1 MIRKELVMVR
11 FDSGF
16 NYERICTLIKSIKII
31 SSSVKYRWVFEIHK
45 EEYGGGRKLGST
57 K

>member
-11 FDSGF
+11 FDSVF